1 MVPAIVEKSRGLD
14 RRDLEASDDVSLLGK
29 RGCNS
34 WLDLSRTRREL
45 DRESRVGHGLH
56 TREENAR
63 GPWTTS
69 ATRSVLDRAWHLL
82 LFSAA
87 GFLAPQLAD
96 CEPLDPRIGDDCVC
110 GLFLFLSL
118 PLFLYFSPSISLA
131 TQTRRCC
138 ANLTRFRWLSVSS
151 SIAETD
157 DGGET
162 GRRVLAEMALPELLQ
177 V

>member
-1 MVPAIVEKSRGLD
+1 MDQIAD
-14 RRDLEASDDVSLLGK
+14 RVWVT
-29 RGCNS
+29 GC
-34 WLDLSRTRREL
+34 
-45 DRESRVGHGLH
+45 
-56 TREENAR
+56 TRERQNAR
-63 GPWTTS
+63 GEREHGVLGRLLRRD
-69 ATRSVLDRAWHLL
+69 RSSIGLGTFLL

-96 CEPLDPRIGDDCVC
+96 CESLDPRIGDDCVC
-110 GLFLFLSL
+110 GLFLFFSL
-118 PLFLYFSPSISLA
+118 PLFLYFYPSVSLT

-157 DGGET
+157 DDGDRPACP
-162 GRRVLAEMALPELLQ
+162 RRNGSPRLLQ

>member
-34 WLDLSRTRREL
+34 WLGLSRTRREL

-69 ATRSVLDRAWHLL
+69 ATRSVLDGLGTFFCFPLL
-82 LFSAA
+82 ASSRLNWPTAS
-87 GFLAPQLAD
+87 
-96 CEPLDPRIGDDCVC
+96 R
-110 GLFLFLSL
+110 
-118 PLFLYFSPSISLA
+118 SI
-131 TQTRRCC
+131 R
-138 ANLTRFRWLSVSS
+138 
-151 SIAETD
+151 
-157 DGGET
+157 G
-162 GRRVLAEMALPELLQ
+162 
-177 V
+177 